1 MASAAAVSAS
11 GLRFDLAVIAQEFWG
26 QEGRTVLDVGC
37 GDGALMAVLRDQ
49 CGIDA
54 RGIEIDPELVEK
66 CVSRG
71 LSVVQGDANLDL
83 ADYPDNAFDYTVLGQ
98 TLQTSARPDRTLEEL
113 LRISRKAFISFP
125 NFAHWRTRTALLFGG
140 RMPVTQAIPVSWY
153 ETQNIHHVT
162 VEDFRSLVK
171 EKGARIERRWFFS
184 GGREIG
190 TPGANW
196 RAEFGLFQVSRSS

>member
-1 MASAAAVSAS
+1 MDS
-11 GLRFDLAVIAQEFWG
+11 LRFDLSVIAQQLRDKSG
-26 QEGRTVLDVGC
+26 HTVLDVGC

-54 RGIEIDPELVEK
+54 RGIEIDPVLVEK

-71 LSVVQGDANLDL
+71 LSVVQGDANRDL
-83 ADYPDNAFDYTVLGQ
+83 AEYPDNAFDYTVLGQ
-98 TLQTSARPDRTLEEL
+98 TLQTSARPDRTMEEL
-113 LRISRKAFISFP
+113 LRVSRTAFISFP

-140 RMPVTQAIPVSWY
+140 RMPITRALPVSWY
-153 ETQNIHHVT
+153 ETENIHHVT
-162 VEDFRSLVK
+162 IEDFRSLVH
-171 EKGARIERRWFFS
+171 EKGARIGRRWFFS

-196 RAEFGLFQVSRSS
+196 RAEFALFEVSR

>member
-1 MASAAAVSAS
+1 MDS
-11 GLRFDLAVIAQEFWG
+11 LRFDLATIARELRG
-26 QEGRTVLDVGC
+26 EAGASVLDVGC

-71 LSVVQGDANLDL
+71 LSVVQGDANRDL
-83 ADYPDNAFDYTVLGQ
+83 AQYPDKAFDYTVLGQ
-98 TLQTSARPDRTLEEL
+98 TLQTSARPDKTLEEL
-113 LRISRKAFISFP
+113 LRVSRTAFISFP
-125 NFAHWRTRTALLFGG
+125 NFAHWRTRSALLLGG
-140 RMPVTQAIPVSWY
+140 RMPITRALPVSWY

-162 VEDFRSLVK
+162 IEDFRSLVK
-171 EKGARIERRWFFS
+171 ERGARIERRWFFS
-184 GGREIG
+184 QGREIG

-196 RAEFGLFQVSRSS
+196 RAEFALFQVSR

>member
-1 MASAAAVSAS
+1 MDS
-11 GLRFDLAVIAQEFWG
+11 LRFDLAMIARELRG
-26 QEGRTVLDVGC
+26 KAGASVLDVGC

-71 LSVVQGDANLDL
+71 LSVVQGDANRDL
-83 ADYPDNAFDYTVLGQ
+83 AQYPDKAFDYTVLGQ
-98 TLQTSARPDRTLEEL
+98 TLQTSARPDKTLEEL
-113 LRISRKAFISFP
+113 LRVSRTAFISFP
-125 NFAHWRTRTALLFGG
+125 NFAHWRTRSALLLGG
-140 RMPVTQAIPVSWY
+140 RMPITRALPVSWY

-162 VEDFRSLVK
+162 IEDFRSLVK

-184 GGREIG
+184 QGQEIG

-196 RAEFGLFQVSRSS
+196 RAEFALFQVSR